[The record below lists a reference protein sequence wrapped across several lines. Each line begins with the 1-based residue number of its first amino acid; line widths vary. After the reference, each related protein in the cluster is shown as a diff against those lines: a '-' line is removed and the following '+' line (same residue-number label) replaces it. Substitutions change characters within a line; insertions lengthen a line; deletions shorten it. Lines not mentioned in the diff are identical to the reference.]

1 MQLSKMETS
10 APSHSRE
17 QMIAESGYDASVRD
31 PSLHV
36 ALSQV
41 KMAYGAR
48 PVFDSLSCGFPR
60 GKISVI
66 LGGSGSGKS
75 TILRLVGGL
84 VRPQSGVIVVD
95 GQNVVGL

>member
-17 QMIAESGYDASVRD
+17 QMSAESGYDATMSD
-31 PSLHV
+31 PSVHV

-48 PVFDSLSCGFPR
+48 PVFESLSCGFPR

-75 TILRLVGGL
+75 TILRLIGGL
-84 VRPQSGVIVVD
+84 VRPQGGQVMVD
-95 GQNVVGL
+95 GVDV